1 MFDLV
6 SGTNWM
12 GGEIRRLTIELESS
26 DVERVFVDYIFLINI
41 LNVLCV

>member
-12 GGEIRRLTIELESS
+12 GGEIRRLTIELQSL
-26 DVERVFVDYIFLINI
+26 DVERVFVEYILIKI

>member
-12 GGEIRRLTIELESS
+12 GGEMRRVTIELESS
-26 DVERVFVDYIFLINI
+26 DVERVFVDYILIDI
-41 LNVLCV
+41 WNVLCV

>member
-12 GGEIRRLTIELESS
+12 GGEIRWLTFELESS
-26 DVERVFVDYIFLINI
+26 DVERVFVDYILINI

>member
-12 GGEIRRLTIELESS
+12 GGEIRRLTIELQSS

-41 LNVLCV
+41 LNALCV

>member
-12 GGEIRRLTIELESS
+12 GGEIRRLTIELQSS

>member
-12 GGEIRRLTIELESS
+12 GGEIRRLTIELQSS
-26 DVERVFVDYIFLINI
+26 DVERVFVDYILIDI

>member
-6 SGTNWM
+6 SGTNWR
-12 GGEIRRLTIELESS
+12 GGEIRRLTIELQSS
-26 DVERVFVDYIFLINI
+26 DVERVFVDYILINI

>member
-26 DVERVFVDYIFLINI
+26 DAERVVVDYILINI